1 MLEQA
6 VEQLWTLEEV
16 AGYLRVSAATV
27 RRWTNAGKLPCYR
40 IGGNK
45 ERRFSK
51 QQVLSFLAEHEQRL
65 SV

>member
-16 AGYLRVSAATV
+16 ARYLRVSAATV

-51 QQVLSFLAEHEQRL
+51 QQVLAFLAEHEQRL
-65 SV
+65 PV